1 MVWEPGSNYRFSPRT
16 PRAKTLS
23 TPALYIIRHF
33 MALGVAVLYAIC
45 FASASFRVF
54 ISDLSDGR

>member
-1 MVWEPGSNYRFSPRT
+1 
-16 PRAKTLS
+16 
-23 TPALYIIRHF
+23 